1 MATYNKRGFKKKV
14 SSNKAEALENKSTT
28 ANVFNT
34 LDEGSSKTQ
43 QWVEKN
49 QNIILAVVALTSII
63 VIGFFTYSKFITQP
77 KESNAFNK
85 MYFAQKKF
93 DEAMLI
99 KNDSLYNIAL
109 NGDELNM
116 GMLNVIDQFSGTNA
130 ANLAHYYTGMIY
142 LNMNDYKNSIKY
154 LSEFSSNDILLSSLA
169 TGSIG
174 DCFAELNQLDDALEY
189 YIKASE
195 SENNY
200 TSPMYLY
207 KAGTIA
213 MRLNKFK
220 RAEKCFNTIKLDY
233 PKSSEAKNIDAFIFK
248 AIASSK

>member
-1 MATYNKRGFKKKV
+1 MATYKKRGFKKKV

-63 VIGFFTYSKFITQP
+63 VIGFFTYSKFITEP

>member
-1 MATYNKRGFKKKV
+1 MATYKKRGFKKKV

-49 QNIILAVVALTSII
+49 QNIILAIVALTSII
-63 VIGFFTYSKFITQP
+63 VIGFFTYSKFITEP

-220 RAEKCFNTIKLDY
+220 RAEKCFNSIKLDY
-233 PKSSEAKNIDAFIFK
+233 PKSSEAKNIDAFISK

>member
-1 MATYNKRGFKKKV
+1 MATYKKRGFKKKV

-63 VIGFFTYSKFITQP
+63 VIGFFTYSKFITEP

-248 AIASSK
+248 AMASSK

>member
-1 MATYNKRGFKKKV
+1 MATYKKRGFKKKV

-63 VIGFFTYSKFITQP
+63 VIGFFTYSKFITEP

-220 RAEKCFNTIKLDY
+220 RAEKCFNSIKLDY
-233 PKSSEAKNIDAFIFK
+233 PKSSEAKNIDAFISK

>member
-1 MATYNKRGFKKKV
+1 MATYKKRGFKKKV

>member
-1 MATYNKRGFKKKV
+1 MATYKKRGFKKKL

-63 VIGFFTYSKFITQP
+63 VIGFFTYSKFITEP